1 VKKKVLLYLIL
12 IIVAVS
18 LFVLSITLLANTKI
32 IAPIIIVLSVYLFL
46 GGVIKLCRL
55 NDKFKDTVM
64 GILDLLF
71 WLP

>member
-1 VKKKVLLYLIL
+1 VKNKVLLYLIL

-32 IAPIIIVLSVYLFL
+32 IAPIIIVLSVYLFF
-46 GGVIKLCRL
+46 GVVIKLCRL
-55 NDKFKDTVM
+55 NDKFKDTVL
-64 GILDLLF
+64 GICDLLF